1 MASSQPKR
9 PAPDREPAPALSPT
23 PAASRAGRPLKVGL
37 VTDCYVPRLGGIEM
51 QVHDLAIHLQ
61 RAGHE
66 VIVITPT
73 PGPELIDGVRVHRM
87 DVPLLPF
94 DIPYAPSTFRRI
106 GDLLR
111 REQVDVAHFNGG
123 IVSPVAFV
131 GAADAQAR
139 GIPTVITTHCLWS
152 YATPGF
158 RLLNARYHWTDWP
171 VVFSA
176 VSDVAAAPIH
186 HIAKR
191 GVGVTILPNGIEND
205 TWTVTPAPRD
215 ASVVTIVAVMR
226 LTPRKR
232 PLHLLKMVKRVH
244 EQTPAGTT
252 VKVVIIGEGPERNKV
267 EKYIA
272 ANELGDVVELAGRRT
287 REEIREQFAK
297 TDIFV
302 APANLESFGIAALEA
317 RCAGLPVVAKARTG
331 IREFIAHGQ
340 EGLLA
345 ESDDDMVAQLVRLVR
360 DTGLRSQIAK
370 HNRETPSSVDWSAVV
385 HLNVAAYHDAIAI
398 AEAHQASLG
407 EGSETGMAGEADA
420 ATG

>member
-1 MASSQPKR
+1 VSSSQSLGRTTETSTLPG
-9 PAPDREPAPALSPT
+9 A
-23 PAASRAGRPLKVGL
+23 AASATRRDELTGSADRPLKVGL

-51 QVHDLAIHLQ
+51 QVHDLAVNLQ
-61 RAGHE
+61 KVGHD

-73 PGPELIDGVRVHRM
+73 PGPERIDGVRVHRM

-106 GDLLR
+106 AQLL
-111 REQVDVAHFNGG
+111 EDENVDVAHFNGG
-123 IVSPVAFV
+123 IMSPVAFV
-131 GAADAQAR
+131 GAANAQAQ

-158 RLLNARYHWTDWP
+158 RLLDHRYHWTKWP

-186 HIAKR
+186 RIARK
-191 GVGVTILPNGIEND
+191 GVDVTILPNGIDND
-205 TWTVTPAPRD
+205 TWQVTPAPRD
-215 ASVVTIVAVMR
+215 ASLVTIVAVMR
-226 LTPRKR
+226 LAPRKR

-244 EQTPAGTT
+244 EQVPPGTRLRA
-252 VKVVIIGEGPERNKV
+252 VIIGEGPERTSL

-272 ANELGDVVELAGRRT
+272 ANDLQDVVELTGRRT
-287 REEIREQFAK
+287 REEIREYFSRS
-297 TDIFV
+297 DVFV

-360 DTGLRSQIAK
+360 DPSLRAQMAQ
-370 HNRETPSSVDWSAVV
+370 HNRDTPSSVDWSQVV
-385 HLNVAAYHDAIAI
+385 HLNVDAYHDAMRIMKA
-398 AEAHQASLG
+398 ARAT
-407 EGSETGMAGEADA
+407 TG
-420 ATG
+420 

>member
-1 MASSQPKR
+1 M
-9 PAPDREPAPALSPT
+9 ALSSSSSLGPEAEPT
-23 PAASRAGRPLKVGL
+23 PGPGEPESGSADRPLKVGL

-61 RAGHE
+61 RIGHE
-66 VIVITPT
+66 VVVITPT
-73 PGPELIDGVRVHRM
+73 PGPDVVDGVRVHRM
-87 DVPLLPF
+87 DVPLMPM
-94 DIPYAPSTFRRI
+94 DIPFAPSTFREI
-106 GDLLR
+106 SDLLE

-123 IVSPVAFV
+123 IVSPVAFI
-131 GAADAQAR
+131 GAANAQAR

-158 RLLNARYHWTDWP
+158 RLLNARYHWTEWP

-186 HIAKR
+186 RIAKR
-191 GVGVTILPNGIEND
+191 SVPVTILPNGIEND

-226 LTPRKR
+226 LAPRKR
-232 PLHLLKMVKRVH
+232 PGHLLKMVKRVH
-244 EQTPAGTT
+244 EQAPPGTT
-252 VKVVIIGEGPERNKV
+252 VRVVIIGEGPERKNLESFV
-267 EKYIA
+267 A
-272 ANELGDVVELAGRRT
+272 ANDLGDVVELAGRRT
-287 REEIREQFAK
+287 REEIRAYFAK
-297 TDIFV
+297 ADIFV

-360 DTGLRSQIAK
+360 DPKLRAQIAK
-370 HNRETPSSVDWSAVV
+370 HNRDTPSSVDWSAVV
-385 HLNVAAYHDAIAI
+385 HFNVAAYHDAIAI
-398 AEAHQASLG
+398 MGRARS
-407 EGSETGMAGEADA
+407 

>member
-1 MASSQPKR
+1 VSSSESLDHPV
-9 PAPDREPAPALSPT
+9 EPTRLPGAETTDEPGDPRLGSAD
-23 PAASRAGRPLKVGL
+23 RPLKVGL

-51 QVHDLAIHLQ
+51 QVHDLAVNLQ
-61 RAGHE
+61 KVGHE

-73 PGPELIDGVRVHRM
+73 PGPEVVDGVRVHRM

-106 GDLLR
+106 AELLEK
-111 REQVDVAHFNGG
+111 EQVDVAHFNGG
-123 IVSPVAFV
+123 IMSPVAFV
-131 GAADAQAR
+131 GAANAQAQ

-158 RLLNARYHWTDWP
+158 RLLDKRYHWTKWP

-186 HIAKR
+186 RIARK
-191 GVGVTILPNGIEND
+191 GVDVTILPNGIDND
-205 TWTVTPAPRD
+205 TWRVTPAPRD
-215 ASVVTIVAVMR
+215 ASLVTLVAVMR
-226 LTPRKR
+226 LAPRKR

-244 EQTPAGTT
+244 EQAPPGTR
-252 VKVVIIGEGPERNKV
+252 VRAVIIGEGPERTSL
-267 EKYIA
+267 EKYIE
-272 ANELGDVVELAGRRT
+272 ANDLHDVIELTGRRT
-287 REEIREQFAK
+287 REEIREHFSHA
-297 TDIFV
+297 DVFV

-360 DTGLRSQIAK
+360 DPGLRAQMAQ
-370 HNRETPSSVDWSAVV
+370 HNRDTPSSVDWSEVV
-385 HLNVAAYHDAIAI
+385 HLNVDAYHDAMRIMKVAR
-398 AEAHQASLG
+398 AA
-407 EGSETGMAGEADA
+407 AG
-420 ATG
+420 

>member
-1 MASSQPKR
+1 MSSSEPLGIG
-9 PAPDREPAPALSPT
+9 AESHHEWPDGSTGSAE
-23 PAASRAGRPLKVGL
+23 RPLKVGL

-51 QVHDLAIHLQ
+51 QVHDLAIHL
-61 RAGHE
+61 RKVGHE

-106 GDLLR
+106 ADLLR
-111 REQVDVAHFNGG
+111 EERVDVAHFNGG

-131 GAADAQAR
+131 GAANAQAQ

-186 HIAKR
+186 RIAKR
-191 GVGVTILPNGIEND
+191 GVDVTILPNGIEND
-205 TWTVTPAPRD
+205 TWVVTPAPRD
-215 ASVVTIVAVMR
+215 ASVVTIVGVMR
-226 LTPRKR
+226 LSPRKR

-244 EQTPAGTT
+244 EQAPPGIT
-252 VKVVIIGEGPERNKV
+252 VKVVIIGEGPERTKL
-267 EKYIA
+267 ERYITEHGLA
-272 ANELGDVVELAGRRT
+272 DYVELAGRRT
-287 REEIREQFAK
+287 REEIREYFSHA
-297 TDIFV
+297 DMFV

-360 DTGLRSQIAK
+360 DSALRSQIAK
-370 HNRETPSSVDWSAVV
+370 HNRETPSTVDWSEVV
-385 HLNVAAYHDAIAI
+385 HLNVAAYHDAIGR
-398 AEAHQASLG
+398 ASA
-407 EGSETGMAGEADA
+407 AGGGAVA

>member
-1 MASSQPKR
+1 VSSSESLGQSV
-9 PAPDREPAPALSPT
+9 EPTRLPGAGTTDLPGDP
-23 PAASRAGRPLKVGL
+23 RAGSSDRPLKVGL

-51 QVHDLAIHLQ
+51 QVHDLAVNLQ
-61 RAGHE
+61 KVGHE

-73 PGPELIDGVRVHRM
+73 PGPEVIDGVRVHRM

-106 GDLLR
+106 AELLEK
-111 REQVDVAHFNGG
+111 EQVDVAHFNGG
-123 IVSPVAFV
+123 IMSPVAFV
-131 GAADAQAR
+131 GAANAQAQ

-158 RLLNARYHWTDWP
+158 RLLDKRYHWTKWP

-186 HIAKR
+186 RIARK
-191 GVGVTILPNGIEND
+191 GVDVTILPNGIDND
-205 TWTVTPAPRD
+205 TWRVTPAPRD
-215 ASVVTIVAVMR
+215 ASVVTLVAVMR
-226 LTPRKR
+226 LAPRKR

-244 EQTPAGTT
+244 EQAPPGTR
-252 VKVVIIGEGPERNKV
+252 VRALIIGEGPERTSL
-267 EKYIA
+267 EKYIE
-272 ANELGDVVELAGRRT
+272 ANHLHDVIELTGRRT
-287 REEIREQFAK
+287 REEIREHFAHS
-297 TDIFV
+297 DVFV

-360 DTGLRSQIAK
+360 DPGLRAQMAQ
-370 HNRETPSSVDWSAVV
+370 HNRDTPSSVDWSEVV
-385 HLNVAAYHDAIAI
+385 HLNVAAYHDAMRIMKVAR
-398 AEAHQASLG
+398 AA
-407 EGSETGMAGEADA
+407 AG
-420 ATG
+420 

>member
-1 MASSQPKR
+1 VSSS
-9 PAPDREPAPALSPT
+9 EALGNGAERQAQWSEIAT
-23 PAASRAGRPLKVGL
+23 GAADRPLKVGL
-37 VTDCYVPRLGGIEM
+37 ITDCYVPRLGGIEM

-61 RAGHE
+61 KAGHE

-106 GDLLR
+106 ADLLQ
-111 REQVDVAHFNGG
+111 EEEVDVAHFNGG

-131 GAADAQAR
+131 GAANAQAQ

-186 HIAKR
+186 RIAKR
-191 GVGVTILPNGIEND
+191 GVDVTILPNGIEND

-215 ASVVTIVAVMR
+215 ASVVTIVGVMR
-226 LTPRKR
+226 LSPRKR

-244 EQTPAGTT
+244 EQAPPGTT
-252 VKVVIIGEGPERNKV
+252 VKVVIIGEGPERNKL
-267 EKYIA
+267 ERYIA
-272 ANELGDVVELAGRRT
+272 ENGLADYVELAGRRT
-287 REEIREQFAK
+287 REEIREYFSHA
-297 TDIFV
+297 DMFV

-360 DTGLRSQIAK
+360 DPALRSQIAK
-370 HNRETPSSVDWSAVV
+370 HNRDTPSTVDWSEVV
-385 HLNVAAYHDAIAI
+385 HLNVAAYHDAI
-398 AEAHQASLG
+398 
-407 EGSETGMAGEADA
+407 DRA
-420 ATG
+420 ATAAAVRGASATG